1 MHTQWV
7 SNVVGASD
15 DSLVSVGV
23 VASQH
28 GYAGTRCKKDK
39 EDTSVA
45 VSILEA
51 VSRMEAA
58 MEKDCIYTRTIS
70 VRERVA
76 TLQVLQHKYCLRR
89 WRLGYIDDC

>member
-1 MHTQWV
+1 MHPQWV
-7 SNVVGASD
+7 SNVVGAND
-15 DSLVSVGV
+15 DSLVSIRV

-28 GYAGTRCKKDK
+28 GHEGKKLKNDK
-39 EDTSVA
+39 EDNFVA